1 MLGFESAE
9 DSNKAGGTAGYPLGY
24 RASQLSPFCN
34 YKIRL

>member
-1 MLGFESAE
+1 MLGFESE
-9 DSNKAGGTAGYPLGY
+9 KNSPKAGGTAGYPLGY